1 MTAYIPILNSEIDP
15 ESPITESLMQRL
27 RDNPIAIVE
36 GSAGAPAATP
46 GNFSIGGSGAD
57 GVISNATPHLLS
69 TMGFLDAEVGS
80 SRSTDWNLS
89 PCTVIRF
96 KGSFTLSAIIRAV
109 QSLTTAT
116 NTAQRNTATSYMDA
130 ILGGIGVVGGGGGV
144 YGGGGGAVNAGV
156 TPNGSATGGTAWLP
170 SLPSTMP
177 RPWHQRRPLL
187 GGNGGQT
194 SGGSGGHEWGPG
206 GGHIT
211 LIIEGD
217 LICTGGTL
225 DVSGWDTDD
234 LGGGS
239 NQPGGGGGGSIFVL
253 CAGTITDGTFK
264 AKGGS
269 ANSPGGFGFGGPGAG
284 GWVHL
289 VASAFSGTQTF
300 DVTGGN
306 NQAGQVGTAGYSA
319 SETLPANYLRSMV
332 QRF

>member
-1 MTAYIPILNSEIDP
+1 MTAYLPILNSEIDP

-36 GSAGAPAATP
+36 GSTGAPVATP

-57 GVISNATPHLLS
+57 GVISNATPDLLT
-69 TMGFLDAEVGS
+69 TMGFLDADVGS
-80 SRSTDWNLS
+80 ARSTNWNLS

-96 KGSFTLSAIIRAV
+96 KGTFTLSAIIRAV
-109 QSLTTAT
+109 QSLNGTT
-116 NTAQRNTATSYMDA
+116 NVAQQATATSYMNA
-130 ILGGIGVVGGGGGV
+130 ILGGTGGASGPGAGA
-144 YGGGGGAVNAGV
+144 GGGAVSAG
-156 TPNGSATGGTAWLP
+156 GLYTGGGSPAAGAAWLP
-170 SLPSTMP
+170 ALPSTMP

-217 LICTGGTL
+217 LLCTGGTL

-234 LGGGS
+234 LGSGG
-239 NQPGGGGGGSIFVL
+239 NQPGGGGGGSLFVL
-253 CAGTITDGTFK
+253 CTGTITDGTYK
-264 AKGGS
+264 ARGGS
-269 ANSPGGFGFGGPGAG
+269 ANVPGGFGYGGAGSG

-289 VASAFSGTQTF
+289 VASAFSGTQTI
-300 DVTGGN
+300 DVAKGTSQGG
-306 NQAGQVGTAGYSA
+306 ASGTAGYSA
-319 SETLPANYLRSMV
+319 QETLPANYLRSMI